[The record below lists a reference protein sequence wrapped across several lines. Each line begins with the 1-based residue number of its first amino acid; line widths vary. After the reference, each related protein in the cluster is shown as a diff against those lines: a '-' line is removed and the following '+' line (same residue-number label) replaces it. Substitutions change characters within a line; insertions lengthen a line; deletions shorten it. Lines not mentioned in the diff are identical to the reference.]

1 MQKEF
6 SELIEAVNSPELD
19 SRVVYQAIDILQDA
33 IDYLDSIA
41 DNLYPMNFSV
51 IVKINGFGIKF
62 QDPNYLAEFLAE
74 RINA

>member
-1 MQKEF
+1 
-6 SELIEAVNSPELD
+6 
-19 SRVVYQAIDILQDA
+19 VVYQAIDILQDA